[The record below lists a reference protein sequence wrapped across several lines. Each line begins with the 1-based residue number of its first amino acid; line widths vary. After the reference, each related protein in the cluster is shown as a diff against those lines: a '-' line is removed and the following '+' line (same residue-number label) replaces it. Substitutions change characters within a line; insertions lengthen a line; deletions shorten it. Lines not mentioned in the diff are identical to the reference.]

1 MRTFLGLMLVVGLA
15 MLAGCAEQPAEQ
27 ASQQPAEQDVLPAA
41 VAAAFEQANPT
52 LEIVEFER
60 EELDGNVVYEIE
72 TRTGEFEKDFVY
84 LEDGTLL
91 QIEEEIAVESLP
103 EPVLAAVMAAHPGAE
118 VDEAEMITTGD
129 VVGYQVDVEVAEDQ
143 KFELLVS
150 PDGQILSS
158 EQIADNDDDD
168 DDDDGDDD
176 DGDDDDDGEKTG
188 DA

>member
-1 MRTFLGLMLVVGLA
+1 MRTAFIILLGSVV
-15 MLAGCAEQPAEQ
+15 LAGCAEQPAEQ
-27 ASQQPAEQDVLPAA
+27 TTQQPAEQDALPAA
-41 VAAAFEQANPT
+41 VATAFAQANPN
-52 LEIVEFER
+52 LEMVEFER
-60 EELDGNVVYEIE
+60 EEMDGKVVYEIE
-72 TRTGEFEKDFVY
+72 TRTGEFEKDFIY

-91 QIEEEIAVESLP
+91 QIEEGIAVESLP

-143 KFELLVS
+143 EFELLVS

-158 EQIADNDDDD
+158 EQIADG

-176 DGDDDDDGEKTG
+176 DDDDDDDDGEKTG

>member
-1 MRTFLGLMLVVGLA
+1 MRTAFIILLGSLV
-15 MLAGCAEQPAEQ
+15 LAGCAEQPAEQ
-27 ASQQPAEQDVLPAA
+27 ASQQPAEQDALPAA
-41 VAAAFEQANPT
+41 VAAAFGQANPA

-60 EELDGNVVYEIE
+60 EELDGKVVYEIE

-103 EPVLAAVMAAHPGAE
+103 EPVLAAIMAAHPGAE

-143 KFELLVS
+143 EFELLVS

-158 EQIADNDDDD
+158 EQIADDDEK
-168 DDDDGDDD
+168 DDDGDGVEDD
-176 DGDDDDDGEKTG
+176 D
-188 DA
+188 